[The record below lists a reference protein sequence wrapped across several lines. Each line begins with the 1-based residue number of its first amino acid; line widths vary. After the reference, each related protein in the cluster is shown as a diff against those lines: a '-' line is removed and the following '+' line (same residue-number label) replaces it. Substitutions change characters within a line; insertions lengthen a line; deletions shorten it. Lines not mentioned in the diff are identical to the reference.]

1 MVKHPVP
8 RAPDS
13 SKPDRPTKAVTHEPQ
28 ASPEQLQAIAHSRGR
43 ICKKRN
49 CKVCEP
55 LRETR
60 RLKKAQRKADAQA
73 KLHAKGQPCGRNSC
87 ELDVC
92 VAARNAAPAG
102 RSPGPA
108 AIRRIERRSRR
119 GTAPASGAA
128 SHRSGVRGGELPEPA
143 VRRRLRG
150 GTRPPPPGASALQVA
165 RVRQPDLRRQSLEPL
180 TIPAV
185 SGCGSRC
192 SVTPLGR

>member
-92 VAARNAAPAG
+92 VAARNAAP
-102 RSPGPA
+102 PA
-108 AIRRIERRSRR
+108 E
-119 GTAPASGAA
+119 APAPPRSDVSNDDPAEA
-128 SHRSGVRGGELPEPA
+128 QHRQAERHRIGLACGVESCPNEQCVEGFAQER
-143 VRRRLRG
+143 VRRHRAR
-150 GTRPPPPGASALQVA
+150 RPCK
-165 RVRQPDLRRQSLEPL
+165 SLECDNP
-180 TIPAV
+180 ICVA
-185 SGCGSRC
+185 SR
-192 SVTPLGR
+192 SNR